1 MQENA
6 EQKFEGELR
15 IHEALDVAST
25 TPVFA
30 LSFLT
35 AFSVLILQIGPTNL
49 TPAATGSLVMLAVMN
64 LMGMQSYYALR
75 HKPRPKAISQ
85 RRLKVILISSIV
97 LGTGWGSFNFFMMS
111 PLATHEQMM
120 LYLFAC
126 IGAFGGATTFSLRV
140 SWGFSCPLLFLTWLS
155 MLLWGPLEWYIN
167 TLTILGAVLA
177 VTQLT
182 FLTRKSAIKGIQ
194 LTLANAKALDDQ
206 VKAENQMRELARIPE
221 QNPNPVMRITDDSEL
236 IYANKASAPLI
247 NALNL
252 SVGDHVGTDWRTHL
266 TKGLNE
272 DQRQDFE
279 YEFGGQIYAILLWP
293 VPEGGYTNVYGRD
306 ITAQKRAA
314 SELESL
320 VKELGIA
327 RDAAIHAN
335 SAKSQF
341 LANMS
346 HELRTPLNA
355 IIGYSELLIDDM
367 ADDENEAYIPDLT
380 KIQTAGKHL
389 LGLINDIL
397 DLSKIE
403 VGKTELFIEEFDLAE
418 LLNEVADTI
427 EPLVK
432 KNQNVLDIQVS
443 DVIITMKSDK
453 TKLRQILFNLLSN
466 AAKFSTDATLVLRAT
481 RVADKDGDHIK
492 FEVED
497 QGIGMTPDQ
506 LENIFKPFTQAD
518 SSTSKKFGG
527 TGLGLTITRE
537 FCRLMGGD
545 ITVKSE
551 IDVGTTF
558 TMSILVDASAMT
570 KVTETEALMPIAQID
585 GDSPLVLIIDDDI
598 NVRDLLQR
606 NLNNAGYRT
615 ELAQDG
621 QEGLVKALALRPD
634 AITLDVIMPRSDG
647 WSVLSELKLKPETR
661 DIPVIMVT
669 IIEDRKLG
677 FSLGA
682 SEYLSK
688 PVDRDKLI
696 SVLERFLGKPENCSV
711 LLVEDDAITRNVFR
725 RFLEKENVT
734 LIEAE
739 NGKIAM
745 DMLAK
750 SKPDLILLDLLMPEM
765 DGFEFIDEYRK
776 KPDWQDIPIV
786 VVTAKVLTKDDRE
799 RLEGWIEGLYSKLD
813 NEMEQILANIQAM
826 LPKQK

>member
-1 MQENA
+1 
-6 EQKFEGELR
+6 
-15 IHEALDVAST
+15 
-25 TPVFA
+25 
-30 LSFLT
+30 
-35 AFSVLILQIGPTNL
+35 
-49 TPAATGSLVMLAVMN
+49 
-64 LMGMQSYYALR
+64 
-75 HKPRPKAISQ
+75 
-85 RRLKVILISSIV
+85 
-97 LGTGWGSFNFFMMS
+97 
-111 PLATHEQMM
+111 
-120 LYLFAC
+120 
-126 IGAFGGATTFSLRV
+126 
-140 SWGFSCPLLFLTWLS
+140 
-155 MLLWGPLEWYIN
+155 
-167 TLTILGAVLA
+167 
-177 VTQLT
+177 
-182 FLTRKSAIKGIQ
+182 
-194 LTLANAKALDDQ
+194 
-206 VKAENQMRELARIPE
+206 
-221 QNPNPVMRITDDSEL
+221 
-236 IYANKASAPLI
+236 
-247 NALNL
+247 
-252 SVGDHVGTDWRTHL
+252 
-266 TKGLNE
+266 
-272 DQRQDFE
+272 
-279 YEFGGQIYAILLWP
+279 
-293 VPEGGYTNVYGRD
+293 
-306 ITAQKRAA
+306 
-314 SELESL
+314 
-320 VKELGIA
+320 
-327 RDAAIHAN
+327 
-335 SAKSQF
+335 
-341 LANMS
+341 
-346 HELRTPLNA
+346 
-355 IIGYSELLIDDM
+355 
-367 ADDENEAYIPDLT
+367 
-380 KIQTAGKHL
+380 
-389 LGLINDIL
+389 
-397 DLSKIE
+397 
-403 VGKTELFIEEFDLAE
+403 
-418 LLNEVADTI
+418 
-427 EPLVK
+427 
-432 KNQNVLDIQVS
+432 
-443 DVIITMKSDK
+443 
-453 TKLRQILFNLLSN
+453 
-466 AAKFSTDATLVLRAT
+466 
-481 RVADKDGDHIK
+481 
-492 FEVED
+492 VED

-570 KVTETEALMPIAQID
+570 QVTETEALMPIAQID